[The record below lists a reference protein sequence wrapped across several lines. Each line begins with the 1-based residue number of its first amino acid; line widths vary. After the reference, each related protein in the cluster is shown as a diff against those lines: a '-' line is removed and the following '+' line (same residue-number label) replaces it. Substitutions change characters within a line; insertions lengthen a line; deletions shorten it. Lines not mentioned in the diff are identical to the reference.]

1 MLVLIASVVL
11 GVGGWLMLVGLAPAR
26 PTVSQ
31 LIAASQD
38 PPPAAATMGPASQG
52 SWSARY
58 GACAVGPLSRL
69 GLPGARTRT
78 ELELIGRPVEQLL
91 AEKTSAAI
99 AGSMAPLVAFALV
112 GVAGFTFPPAL
123 PISLSLVL
131 AAVMFFVPDLSV
143 HAAAEQFRAEARM
156 AVRMFLDLTVTTL
169 AGGAGIEQAM
179 LAGVHKGQG
188 PTFRGIREALAE
200 ARRQKTAAW
209 PYLDQLGVRL
219 GVRELSELAA
229 TAALAGAEGA
239 KVQASIAVKARA
251 MRERELASRIAEAE
265 TATERGGLPGV
276 VLGLALIVYILYAAL
291 AAAATAL

>member
-1 MLVLIASVVL
+1 MLVLFASVVL

-26 PTVSQ
+26 PSLSQ

-38 PPPAAATMGPASQG
+38 PPLAEEPVRPAHQG
-52 SWSARY
+52 SWSSRY
-58 GACAVGPLSRL
+58 GACAVRPLARL
-69 GLPGARTRT
+69 GLPGSRTRA
-78 ELELIGRPVEQLL
+78 ELELIGMPVEQLL
-91 AEKTSAAI
+91 AEKASAAV
-99 AGSMAPLVAFALV
+99 AGSVAPLVAFALV
-112 GVAGFTFPPAL
+112 SVAGFVFPPAL
-123 PISLSLVL
+123 PISLSLLL

-179 LAGVHKGQG
+179 LAAAHDGHG

-209 PYLDQLGVRL
+209 PYLNQLGMEL

-229 TAALAGAEGA
+229 TATLAGTEGA
-239 KVQASIAVKARA
+239 KAQTSIAVKARA
-251 MRERELASRIAEAE
+251 MRERELTARIAEAE
-265 TATERGGLPGV
+265 SATERGGLPGV
-276 VLGLALIVYILYAAL
+276 VLGLALIVYILFAAL
-291 AAAATAL
+291 AAATTAL